1 MTRKAILV
9 VFGWRSRLADGCQAD
24 AVESSA
30 KAVDVL
36 GAVLSLQAFL
46 LELEELHL
54 SFHLPLLLPNLLQ
67 LLVLEL
73 SLFHVSGSGGIL

>member
-1 MTRKAILV
+1 
-9 VFGWRSRLADGCQAD
+9 
-24 AVESSA
+24 
-30 KAVDVL
+30 L